1 MACSRDA
8 GMKRTQSGWCA
19 ARKDKPSNQPS
30 AQSGKK
36 VGYHVMA
43 KHGENIY
50 KRRDGRYEGRYVV
63 GKTKDGKTR
72 FGYVYARQYAKVR
85 VLLLEKKALQQKR
98 AEKRT
103 DRHMT
108 LSQWLENWL
117 ENEVLGSVKPSSYQV
132 YHRQVKGYLLPL
144 LGRHDL
150 SELTPSV
157 IHSFVEKLEASSLA
171 GSTVKSVYRLLA
183 ASLRFAQEEGLIS
196 RNPCR
201 KIKIQHA
208 QSAEQRV
215 LSRQEQRAI
224 RALSEAQKELSA
236 LLGLYTGMRLG
247 EVCALRWTDIN
258 WEKGTIAVRRT
269 VQRVARMRP
278 ENGSKTRLMIGM
290 PKSTQSQRVL
300 PLPAFLLEQLK
311 KRMINS
317 TSEYVFGVADHAAEP
332 RTLQRRFQRMMNR
345 LGIIGAHFHTLRH
358 SFATRMLELGVDVKT
373 VSVLLGHSS
382 VKTTL
387 DFYAHSLLDS
397 QRSAME
403 LLAAC

>member
-1 MACSRDA
+1 MAR
-8 GMKRTQSGWCA
+8 
-19 ARKDKPSNQPS
+19 
-30 AQSGKK
+30 
-36 VGYHVMA
+36 
-43 KHGENIY
+43 HGENIY
-50 KRRDGRYEGRYVV
+50 KRRDGRYEGRYVI

-98 AEKRT
+98 TEKCANRYIPF
-103 DRHMT
+103 
-108 LSQWLENWL
+108 SKWAENWL

-132 YHRQVKGYLLPL
+132 YRRQVRAYLLPL
-144 LGRHDL
+144 LGGYDL
-150 SELTPSV
+150 PELTPSV
-157 IHSFVEKLEASSLA
+157 IRGFVEKLEASGLA

-183 ASLRFAQEEGLIS
+183 ASLRFAQEEGLIP

-208 QSAEQRV
+208 QSGEQRV
-215 LSRQEQRAI
+215 LNRQEQEAI
-224 RALSEAQKELSA
+224 RALPEAQKELSV

-247 EVCALRWTDIN
+247 EVCALRWTDID

-269 VQRVARMRP
+269 AQRIARMKP
-278 ENGSKTRLMIGM
+278 ENGNRTMIMIGM

-300 PLPAFLLEQLK
+300 PLPAFLLERLK
-311 KRMINS
+311 KRMTNS
-317 TSEYVFGVADHAAEP
+317 TSEYVFGVAGRAAEP
-332 RTLQRRFQRMMNR
+332 RTLQRHFQRIMSM

-382 VKTTL
+382 AKTTL

-403 LLAAC
+403 LLATC